1 MIGRKL
7 IGSRGLW
14 ICVAV
19 FILDLIVAFVP
30 LVAATLLILAIKP
43 GWGVSVTAFF
53 IHHYNAIHGT
63 HFEIL
68 DISNA
73 DEKLKADRIV

>member
-1 MIGRKL
+1 MLLRKL

-14 ICVAV
+14 ICVAI
-19 FILDLIVAFVP
+19 FFLDLVAAFVP
-30 LVAATLLILAIKP
+30 LVAATLPILALKP
-43 GWGVSVTAFF
+43 RWGVSVSAFF

-68 DISNA
+68 DISHA
-73 DEKLKADRIV
+73 SKTLKADRIG